1 MKITYDLKQNSFKN
15 INLLLGVFQTKKR
28 LIKNPNKKILKASTI
43 ALILL
48 ALTIFSFILF
58 GISVYIKQ
66 KSLQDLFYFIFVF
79 LFLYTIYHFTIL
91 ITTYHRYKTFVK
103 GTIFINEKG
112 IKNEYDNGTSTLIP
126 WEHVELIIIKNNTL
140 IITTKIANA
149 ALLAS
154 IENKDI
160 KEFITLCKNNKSNI
174 LIINKME
181 K

>member
-48 ALTIFSFILF
+48 VLTIFSFILF

-79 LFLYTIYHFTIL
+79 KSVNISHF
-91 ITTYHRYKTFVK
+91 KVQ
-103 GTIFINEKG
+103 GSIFIDMAFCVVLFCSKYWSRL
-112 IKNEYDNGTSTLIP
+112 KHSVKYTDHHL
-126 WEHVELIIIKNNTL
+126 
-140 IITTKIANA
+140 
-149 ALLAS
+149 
-154 IENKDI
+154 
-160 KEFITLCKNNKSNI
+160 FI
-174 LIINKME
+174 
-181 K
+181 